1 MKPAT
6 LPLRDQGEPN
16 RGSEDRQGR
25 AVKRVKPRSRAL
37 LLACDSEDA
46 QLMMM
51 MCSDRMEITY
61 LPSYEMKEVREEIE
75 RCKPKFIV
83 CGAGAFLEV
92 LASQQLANPSRPRKD
107 ASRVSADKANH
118 PIARR
123 EMKVLAMLAKGQ
135 TNGDIAKALFL
146 SPRTVK
152 RVLSSLFERLRVTNR
167 TELASRVAELSL
179 LEDEVS
185 AE

>member
-6 LPLRDQGEPN
+6 RSLRDQGEPN

-25 AVKRVKPRSRAL
+25 AVKRVKPRTRAL

-51 MCSDRMEITY
+51 CSDRVEITY
-61 LPSYEMKEVREEIE
+61 FPSYEMKEVREEIE
-75 RCKPKFIV
+75 RRKPKLIV

-92 LASQQLANPSRPRKD
+92 LASQQLASPSRSRED

-152 RVLSSLFERLRVTNR
+152 RILSSLFERLRVTNR